1 MTTTRKM
8 ILGSAAALA
17 IAFALGT
24 YTASQEFSLTSEAA
38 AHPHNNSTKSDKKDD
53 ADKTKTSTKSYGSSS
68 SHGSVKVKK
77 PESDAK
83 TYGSSSLHTDEDKD
97 VDTKAPGHP
106 NKRVV
111 TTIRE
116 ETVETII
123 TEDDEELKT
132 KTDKKASKDKS
143 KTHPNR
149 RSHNL
154 NKFNDLKSSESDGDE
169 AKDEK
174 WDVNNPPGEKISVE
188 IDIDEGTWMSLDVS
202 PDGETIAFDLLG
214 DIYTIPASGGK
225 ATAISSGMAWD
236 MQPRFSPDGKQIA
249 FTSDRAGGDNIW
261 VMDADGE
268 NASQVTK
275 ESFRLLNNPTW
286 SPDGRF
292 IAAKKHFTTSRSLGT
307 GEIWLY
313 HPTGGSGVKLVKK
326 PSESHQKELGEP
338 MFSPDGRYVYY
349 TQNTTSGSTFIYAQD
364 SNTELFQIKRYD
376 METGEIDKAAGGQG
390 GAVRPTPS
398 PDGKHLAFVKRERM
412 QSMLYLKDLESGKET
427 RIYDNLDR
435 DMQETWGV
443 QGMYPNMDWSPDSK
457 HLYFWAG
464 GKIQKIS
471 IDGGKP
477 ETIEF
482 RVNDTRDVL
491 SVPRP
496 TVEVAPDEFTTEMPR
511 YAQVSPDGSQVVFE
525 SLGKL
530 FTRSVSGGTAKRLTK
545 MPENVR
551 ELDPS
556 WSRDGKSIVFVSWS
570 DDGLGTVHTTSAS
583 GSGLKDLTRQ
593 PGHYRRP
600 AITPDGDF
608 VVYEKGSGGYLTSP
622 EWSNG
627 SGLYIQAIGENDPQ
641 LIRKSGS
648 GAHFGADNLRIY
660 FTGNADGSAALM
672 STNLLG
678 DDERVHASSKLAQN
692 FYMSPDSQ
700 HIAFRENYNLFVL
713 PALLGPQ
720 NISAGPSA
728 NAFPV
733 KKLSENGATYP
744 SWSNDGSS
752 MYFSMG
758 SSLYQSDLEA
768 AFSDEDYAQEEAA
781 DLTREVT
788 ADKPDSAV
796 ALTNARIITMS
807 DEDGG
812 IIENGTILVYGDR
825 IEEIGDDVEL
835 PGGVEVVD
843 LEGKTVI
850 PGLIDAHAHGAQGV
864 GDMTPEQ
871 NWSAVAHLALGV
883 TTIFD
888 PSSRADSIFPAG
900 EMQRAGKLLGP
911 RIFSTGEVI
920 YGAKAPGFFA
930 AISNAD
936 DAAEHVNR
944 LQSQGAHGVK
954 NYNQPRRDQ
963 RQQVTQAAREL
974 DILVVPEG
982 GSLYH
987 MDMSLVVDGNS
998 SIEHNIPVGEI
1009 YDDVVQL
1016 MSQTDTA
1023 YVPTLVVTYGGV
1035 RGESY
1040 YYQNSNVWEHP
1051 ILSKHV
1057 PVRQLQADS
1066 VRRQM
1071 APEEDYADKAAAA
1084 VSKKLQDAG
1093 VLVTIG
1099 AHGQREGLAA
1109 HWEMWSFARGGMDP
1123 VEALQTATVDP
1134 AKHLGFFDDIGSLE
1148 DGKLA
1153 DLVILSDNPMDDIYN
1168 TDNVEMVM
1176 QGGRL
1181 YDALTMDET
1190 VTGDRKRLP
1199 YWWEE

>member
-1 MTTTRKM
+1 MTNTRKL
-8 ILGSAAALA
+8 ILSSSAALA
-17 IAFALGT
+17 IAFALGA
-24 YTASQEFSLTSEAA
+24 YLGAEDFPFSGKTAS
-38 AHPHNNSTKSDKKDD
+38 AHPHSNGQSIKIEKAVEEIEIEVESNALHPHVNHPKPKLRPKHTVKHPKPVKKMVEEPIQKTKVMKDANAAADNDD
-53 ADKTKTSTKSYGSSS
+53 A
-68 SHGSVKVKK
+68 
-77 PESDAK
+77 
-83 TYGSSSLHTDEDKD
+83 
-97 VDTKAPGHP
+97 
-106 NKRVV
+106 
-111 TTIRE
+111 
-116 ETVETII
+116 
-123 TEDDEELKT
+123 
-132 KTDKKASKDKS
+132 
-143 KTHPNR
+143 
-149 RSHNL
+149 
-154 NKFNDLKSSESDGDE
+154 E

-174 WDVNNPPGEKISVE
+174 WDVNNPPSEKRAV
-188 IDIDEGTWMSLDVS
+188 DINVDEGTWMSLDVS
-202 PDGETIAFDLLG
+202 PDGKTIAFDLLG
-214 DIYTIPASGGK
+214 DIYTMPVTGGK
-225 ATAISSGMAWD
+225 AVNISHGMAWD
-236 MQPRFSPDGKQIA
+236 MQPRFSPDGTQIA
-249 FTSDRAGGDNIW
+249 FTSDSAGGDNIW
-261 VMDADGE
+261 VMDVDGE
-268 NASQVTK
+268 NKTQVTK

-313 HPTGGSGVKLVKK
+313 HPSGGSGVQLVKK

-338 MFSPDGRYVYY
+338 MFSADGRYVYY
-349 TQNTTSGSTFIYAQD
+349 TQNTTPGGTFIYAQD

-412 QSMLYLKDLESGKET
+412 QSKLYLKDLESGKEMA
-427 RIYDNLDR
+427 IYDNLDR

-464 GKIQKIS
+464 GKIQRITIGNQNVK
-471 IDGGKP
+471 
-477 ETIEF
+477 TIEF
-482 RVNDTRDVL
+482 EVSDTRDVL

-496 TVEVAPDEFTTEMPR
+496 QVEVAPEEFTSKMPR
-511 YAQVSPDGSQVVFE
+511 YAQVSPDGNKVVFE

-530 FTRSVSGGTAKRLTK
+530 YVRGVAGGTPKRLTRL
-545 MPENVR
+545 PENVR

-556 WSRDGKSIVFVSWS
+556 WSRDGRSLVFVSWS
-570 DDGLGTVHTTSAS
+570 DEGLGTVHRINAS
-583 GSGLKDLTRQ
+583 GASLSDITQQ

-600 AITPDGDF
+600 VMAPDGEY
-608 VVYEKGSGGYLTSP
+608 VVYEKGSGGFLTSP

-627 SGLYIQAIGENDPQ
+627 SGLYIQAVGDNDPQ

-648 GAHFGADNLRIY
+648 GAHFGDSNLRVY
-660 FTGNADGSAALM
+660 FTDSADKSAALI

-678 DDERVHASSKLAQN
+678 DDERIHASSKLAQD
-692 FYMSPDSQ
+692 FYMSPDSKT
-700 HIAFRENYNLFVL
+700 IAFRENYNLFAM
-713 PALLGPQ
+713 PALIGPQ

-728 NAFPV
+728 NALPV

-744 SWSNDGSS
+744 SWSKDSETIFFTMGANLYEGDLDSAFND
-752 MYFSMG
+752 
-758 SSLYQSDLEA
+758 D
-768 AFSDEDYAQEEAA
+768 DYAQAETA
-781 DLTREVT
+781 DLSRKLV

-812 IIENGTILVYGDR
+812 IIENGTILIYGDR
-825 IEEIGDDVEL
+825 IEEIGDDIEL
-835 PGGVEVVD
+835 PGGVEIVD
-843 LEGKTVI
+843 LEGKTI
-850 PGLIDAHAHGAQGV
+850 MPGFIDAHAHGPQGV

-888 PSSRADSIFPAG
+888 PSSSAASIFPAA
-900 EMQRAGKLLGP
+900 EMQQAGKLLAP

-930 AISNAD
+930 DIGDAE

-954 NYNQPRRDQ
+954 NYNQPRREQ
-963 RQQVTQAAREL
+963 RQQVTQAAR
-974 DILVVPEG
+974 DNNMLVVPEG

-1023 YVPTLVVTYGGV
+1023 YVPTLVVTYGGI

-1051 ILSKHV
+1051 VLSKHV
-1057 PVRQLQADS
+1057 PVRQLQAAS

-1084 VSKKLQDAG
+1084 VAKKLQDAG

-1109 HWEMWSFARGGMDP
+1109 HWEVWSFARGGMSP
-1123 VEALQTATVDP
+1123 IEALQTATVDP
-1134 AKHLGFFDDIGSLE
+1134 AKHLGFFEDIGSLE
-1148 DGKLA
+1148 EGKLA
-1153 DLVILSDNPMDDIYN
+1153 DLVILSDNPLDDIYN

-1181 YDALTMDET
+1181 YEAETMDEQ
-1190 VTGDRKRLP
+1190 VTGTRKRIP
-1199 YWWEE
+1199 YWWEK